1 MNPTVE
7 KYLAQ
12 RSVHRDWPLEG
23 SFDADSIQ
31 CIAVIPALAEYDHLF
46 DTLAALTASSADA
59 CANTLVICVINNPV
73 AGGGR
78 PEDAANNLETLTIL
92 RRRTMQEMYAP
103 LHIGFID
110 ACAEDHALPIGEG
123 VGLARKIGLDHGL
136 HLLSSSGRLDAPLV
150 CLDADAPPAPGF
162 LDAVRAH
169 YIGKH
174 AWAGYAAY
182 LHRLPEQAEARAA
195 VIAHEIY
202 MRYHEI
208 SLRQAGSSYA
218 YPALGSIISCT
229 GFAYAASGGM
239 NRRLAGEDFYFM
251 QQLTKTGT
259 MSPIPCAL
267 VYPSGRTS
275 CRTPFGTGQSVLA
288 YQASSALDT
297 PIPHPAGYNLL
308 RDFFKLITEHP
319 NLPAKSLAPL
329 TIDLH
334 PQLAYFLEKHHFEAA
349 WDKIRRLQPDAPHRL
364 KQFHVWFDGLRTI
377 QLLHHLR
384 DTVFPDVPARDALPR
399 LLSHLSDEA
408 ACVHGCAE
416 SMLQALRYEGLR
428 THLPMTSAPP
438 DYCPDVFLNLPAT
451 N

>member
-7 KYLAQ
+7 KYLAR
-12 RSVHRDWPLEG
+12 RSAHREWPLVG
-23 SFDADSIQ
+23 SFDADSLR

-46 DTLAALTASSADA
+46 NTLNALTGSSADA
-59 CANTLVICVINNPV
+59 CAATLVICVINNP
-73 AGGGR
+73 GSGR
-78 PEDAANNLETLTIL
+78 PEDVENNLETLNIL
-92 RRRTMQEMYAP
+92 RRRAKQEMYTP

-110 ACAEDHALPIGEG
+110 ACSTGHTLPIGQG

-136 HLLSSSGRLDAPLV
+136 HLLASSGRLDAPLV

-169 YIGKH
+169 YNGKH

-182 LHRLPEQAEARAA
+182 LHRLPEQAEAREA
-195 VIAHEIY
+195 VVAHEIY

-208 SLRQAGSSYA
+208 SLRQAGSPYA

-251 QQLTKTGT
+251 QQLTKTGA
-259 MSPIPCAL
+259 MAPLPCAL
-267 VYPSGRTS
+267 VYPSGRAS
-275 CRTPFGTGQSVLA
+275 CRTPFGTGRSVLA
-288 YQASSALDT
+288 YQASPALDT
-297 PIPHPAGYNLL
+297 PLHHPAGYDLL
-308 RDFFKLITEHP
+308 CDFFKLFSENP
-319 NLPAKSLAPL
+319 GLPAKAMIALAER
-329 TIDLH
+329 LH
-334 PQLAYFLEKHHFEAA
+334 PQLAWFLDKQHFEDA
-349 WDKIRRLQPDAPHRL
+349 WERIRRLQPDTPRRL

-384 DTVFPDVPARDALPR
+384 DTVFPDLPAREALTG
-399 LLSHLSDEA
+399 LLSHQPEETRR
-408 ACVHGCAE
+408 VPECAE
-416 SMLQALRYEGLR
+416 SVLYALRQHGLR
-428 THLPMTSAPP
+428 AHIPPASLPP
-438 DYCPDVFLNLPAT
+438 DYCPDVFFNLPAT